1 MTIEQIEAR
10 LAEIAKLI
18 ETASTEEIET
28 LSHEVD
34 GLVAER
40 DALRAAEE
48 TRAAVRSRVASG
60 AVGTAAAPVIEKKS
74 GKGADS
80 PEYRSAWLKNMAV
93 FRQQDGSEQRLLG
106 DLTAEERAAF
116 TFTTANTASVVPTV
130 TLNRI
135 VELVQSMSPLYDDA
149 TKSGMTQGFAVPRH
163 KAITQGDAAATAE
176 GVANDDEE
184 DEFDLL
190 ALTGV
195 EIKKHVEITRKMQWQ
210 SVDAFEDWLVE
221 HLSKRI
227 AVAKEKRIIAQLND
241 TTVGI
246 AAANVMTGGYTD
258 DKVREVLAAIKEV
271 GTKIWYANSTTIY
284 SGIAGIKDT
293 TKRPLF
299 LNNTTTDDPLVAGRI
314 YGGIVKTDENIPDN
328 VAYVGVPRSILANDF
343 EALFI
348 ARDTNAKTFV
358 TTIGGY
364 SLFDAGLE
372 NPLAFVK
379 ITFSGT

>member
-10 LAEIAKLI
+10 LAEISKLI

-135 VELVQSMSPLYDDA
+135 VELVQSMSPMYDDA
-149 TKSGMTQGFAVPRH
+149 TKSGMTQGFAVP
-163 KAITQGDAAATAE
+163 GDQEAYQHHPP
-176 GVANDDEE
+176 D
-184 DEFDLL
+184 
-190 ALTGV
+190 
-195 EIKKHVEITRKMQWQ
+195 
-210 SVDAFEDWLVE
+210 
-221 HLSKRI
+221 
-227 AVAKEKRIIAQLND
+227 AVAVRRCVRGLAR
-241 TTVGI
+241 
-246 AAANVMTGGYTD
+246 AAHQRPHRS
-258 DKVREVLAAIKEV
+258 REGRPRDLAA
-271 GTKIWYANSTTIY
+271 
-284 SGIAGIKDT
+284 
-293 TKRPLF
+293 R
-299 LNNTTTDDPLVAGRI
+299 
-314 YGGIVKTDENIPDN
+314 
-328 VAYVGVPRSILANDF
+328 
-343 EALFI
+343 
-348 ARDTNAKTFV
+348 
-358 TTIGGY
+358 
-364 SLFDAGLE
+364 
-372 NPLAFVK
+372 
-379 ITFSGT
+379 